1 MAVKKKKV
9 VKKAVKRAA
18 KGRTVAAPTAKAPAK
33 GKTSASDPSRELAR
47 KIASV
52 VSDHKG
58 IDIAVLDLRGLTS
71 FTDFFVIASGASDR
85 QVEAIAAAVR
95 EELKRGGRLP
105 ISEEG
110 LRSGHWALIDYGDVV
125 THVFYHTDRD
135 HYQLEK
141 LWSDAPRVTF
151 RGIS

>member
-18 KGRTVAAPTAKAPAK
+18 KGREAVVARAKAPAK
-33 GKTSASDPSRELAR
+33 SKETDASRELAR
-47 KIASV
+47 RIASIA
-52 VSDHKG
+52 SDRKA
-58 IDIAVLDLRGLTS
+58 IDIAVLDLRSLTS
-71 FTDFFVIASGASDR
+71 FTDYFVIASGASDR
-85 QVEAIAAAVR
+85 QVEAIAGAVR
-95 EELKRGGRLP
+95 EEMKRGGRLP